1 MTHARVSVSEC
12 MEQSI
17 HGQSLNVSS
26 TRSQEVTMLATL
38 GKNLKNFVSICY
50 YGFIFL
56 ITGNSNGLETIMRC
70 SKIVF
75 TTSRKKREEC
85 LSQSSRISNTNKSL
99 LTTSSSIE
107 ANPRDDKKCEIHSI
121 EIKTLDIPN

>member
-1 MTHARVSVSEC
+1 MIHARQSVSEC
-12 MEQSI
+12 TESSTL
-17 HGQSLNVSS
+17 GQSLSVSF

-38 GKNLKNFVSICY
+38 RKNLKNFVLICY

-70 SKIVF
+70 SKIVSM
-75 TTSRKKREEC
+75 TSQTKSEEC
-85 LSQSSRISNTNKSL
+85 LSQNKSISSTNSKS
-99 LTTSSSIE
+99 LTTSSS
-107 ANPRDDKKCEIHSI
+107 RDDKPESTKKCEIHSI